1 MPLVEVDYDPDFIA
15 ETALTTLSQ
24 RLPDIV
30 AEHVPTHGAKLNRKE
45 VEVRFRKRAPYD
57 QNHPRL
63 GIRIIAN
70 HTSDREA
77 RLDSIWTAVCRDVAS
92 KTGIDLP
99 LEKGG
104 RTRPLFAEGCYVWI
118 MLMPAKFGWIGG

>member
-30 AEHVPTHGAKLNRKE
+30 AAHIATPGTTLHRKE

-70 HTSDREA
+70 HTADREA
-77 RLDSIWTAVCRDVAS
+77 QLGRIWAGICDDVVG
-92 KTGIDLP
+92 KVGIDLP

-104 RTRPLFAEGCYVWI
+104 RVRPLFAEGCYVWV
-118 MLMPAKFGWIGG
+118 LLVPAKFGWITG